1 MCAPWLLL
9 MESTLIAAIHLV
21 ISYILDY
28 FSQSFSVE
36 DDDTYILWT
45 PFNPSKEWLEIVC
58 RGKW

>member
-1 MCAPWLLL
+1 

-58 RGKW
+58 RGK